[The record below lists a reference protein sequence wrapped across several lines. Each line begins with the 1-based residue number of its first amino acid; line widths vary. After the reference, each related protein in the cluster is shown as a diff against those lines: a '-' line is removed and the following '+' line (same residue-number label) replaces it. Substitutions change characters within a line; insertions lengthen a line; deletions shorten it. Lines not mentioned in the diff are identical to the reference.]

1 MNRNNLRQFAFMMG
15 AVALT
20 ACFAGAAQT
29 ATTTTTTPVKKVPP
43 PAHAAKPAPAAKLA
57 SAPIPARSTGV
68 LARPASAPA
77 PAAGIPAARM
87 NSASQPTLPNL
98 SGSPAS
104 VINRASAVTPAN
116 TMAAPGSGARTA
128 PVSGD
133 PRAPV
138 VAQGVGTFQF
148 RDFTLTAYGCFRTGT
163 RALCDFDATKQDSVQ
178 FNAEKLWY
186 AVVLVDDGG
195 RVTKR
200 HAAYFVGDDGSQF
213 PTAFLSTN
221 PVRFVMEYDNVSPQ
235 FTSVTLVNGRDRI
248 QSVPVT
254 PIDAS
259 QPAAASAARGAA
271 QGAGQAR

>member
-1 MNRNNLRQFAFMMG
+1 MNRKNLRQFAFMMG
-15 AVALT
+15 TVALT

-29 ATTTTTTPVKKVPP
+29 ATTTTTTPLKKVPP

-57 SAPIPARSTGV
+57 STPIPARSTAV
-68 LARPASAPA
+68 MARPASA
-77 PAAGIPAARM
+77 AAGIPAARK
-87 NSASQPTLPNL
+87 NSASSQPMLPNL
-98 SGSPAS
+98 GGSPTSA
-104 VINRASAVTPAN
+104 INGSSAVAPAN

-221 PVRFVMEYDNVSPQ
+221 PVRLIMEYDNVSPQ
-235 FTSVTLVNGRDRI
+235 FTSVSLVNGRDRI
-248 QSVPVT
+248 QTVPVT
-254 PIDAS
+254 AIDAG
-259 QPAAASAARGAA
+259 QPAAANATRGAA
-271 QGAGQAR
+271 QGAGQSR

>member
-1 MNRNNLRQFAFMMG
+1 MNRKNLRQFAFMMG
-15 AVALT
+15 TVALT

-29 ATTTTTTPVKKVPP
+29 ATTTTTTPLKKVPP

-57 SAPIPARSTGV
+57 STPIPARSTAV
-68 LARPASAPA
+68 MARPASA
-77 PAAGIPAARM
+77 AAGIPAARK
-87 NSASQPTLPNL
+87 NSASSQPMLPNL
-98 SGSPAS
+98 GGSPTSA
-104 VINRASAVTPAN
+104 INGSSAVAPAN

-200 HAAYFVGDDGSQF
+200 HAAYFVGDDGSPVSNRVFEHQPGSADHGVRQCLAPVHLGISGEREGPDSERPDHGHRCR
-213 PTAFLSTN
+213 PTRRHGDT
-221 PVRFVMEYDNVSPQ
+221 
-235 FTSVTLVNGRDRI
+235 
-248 QSVPVT
+248 
-254 PIDAS
+254 
-259 QPAAASAARGAA
+259 RGGA
-271 QGAGQAR
+271 QGAQSH

>member
-1 MNRNNLRQFAFMMG
+1 
-15 AVALT
+15 
-20 ACFAGAAQT
+20 
-29 ATTTTTTPVKKVPP
+29 
-43 PAHAAKPAPAAKLA
+43 
-57 SAPIPARSTGV
+57 
-68 LARPASAPA
+68 
-77 PAAGIPAARM
+77 
-87 NSASQPTLPNL
+87 
-98 SGSPAS
+98 
-104 VINRASAVTPAN
+104 
-116 TMAAPGSGARTA
+116 MAAPGSGARTA

-235 FTSVTLVNGRDRI
+235 FTSVSLVNGRDRI

-254 PIDAS
+254 AIDAG
-259 QPAAASAARGAA
+259 QPAAANATRGAA
-271 QGAGQAR
+271 QGATQAR

>member
-1 MNRNNLRQFAFMMG
+1 MNRKNLRQFAFMMG
-15 AVALT
+15 TVALT
-20 ACFAGAAQT
+20 VYFAGAAQT
-29 ATTTTTTPVKKVPP
+29 ATTTTTTPRRKVP
-43 PAHAAKPAPAAKLA
+43 PAHAAKSATAAKLA
-57 SAPIPARSTGV
+57 STPIPARSTAGM
-68 LARPASAPA
+68 ARPASAPS

-98 SGSPAS
+98 GGSPTSA
-104 VINRASAVTPAN
+104 VNGASAVAPAN
-116 TMAAPGSGARTA
+116 PMAAPGSGARTA
-128 PVSGD
+128 PVAGD

-148 RDFTLTAYGCFRTGT
+148 RDFILTAYGCFRTGT
-163 RALCDFDATKQDSVQ
+163 RALCDFDATKQNSVQ

-200 HAAYFVGDDGSQF
+200 HTAYFVGDDGSQF

-221 PVRFVMEYDNVSPQ
+221 PVRLIMEYDDVSPQ
-235 FTSVTLVNGRDRI
+235 FTSVSLVNGRDRI

-254 PIDAS
+254 ALDAS
-259 QPAAASAARGAA
+259 QPAAANATRGAA
-271 QGAGQAR
+271 QGARQAR